1 MQVGGVEPTIRR
13 GTVIVPMKTA
23 HVDQVVRVHLQSF
36 PGFFLTVMGPRFLRL
51 LYGEILKSPDHVA
64 FVALDEASD
73 MIIGFVAGVTKQSNF
88 YGRLARQ
95 NWFNFALVSIPVVLR
110 HPTIVPRLLRAF
122 TYSKKTQSAAA
133 QALLMSIAVLPGS
146 MGRGIGQLLANQ
158 FLTAMWRQGIMS
170 VSLTTDRVNNERTN
184 RFYHKLGFEIARTYV
199 TPEGRWMN
207 EYVIDLTTWSP
218 S

>member
-1 MQVGGVEPTIRR
+1 MQVGGIEPTTKR

-23 HVDQVVRVHLQSF
+23 HVDQVVQVHLQSF
-36 PGFFLTVMGPRFLRL
+36 AGFFLTFMGPRFLRL

-64 FVALDEASD
+64 FVALDETSHV
-73 MIIGFVAGVTKQSNF
+73 ILGFVVGVTEQSNF

-95 NWFNFALVSIPVVLR
+95 NWFNFALVSIPVVIR
-110 HPTIVPRLLRAF
+110 HPTVVPRLLRAF
-122 TYSKKTQSAAA
+122 TYSRRVQTAAA
-133 QALLMSIAVLPGS
+133 QALLMSIAVLPDS
-146 MGRGIGQLLANQ
+146 MGQGIGQLLVNQ
-158 FLTAMWRQGIMS
+158 FLTAMHRQGIMS
-170 VSLTTDRVNNERTN
+170 VSLTTDRDNNERTN

-207 EYVIDLTTWSP
+207 EYVIDLTAWSP